1 MTNGRL
7 KHGDIRETDGFVFWS
22 YHPGVKTGEVWL
34 SHERFMARKESA
46 KANAKKRYHA
56 DIEKSRANLRD
67 WHHANKEKKHAA
79 FKRWSDANKARRA
92 EWMDQWVKKNRD
104 KIAAWRS
111 TPKAMARNRKNSAMR
126 RAAARSVLISDAFE
140 VGFLYDLCQTISRAT
155 GIPHDVDHIIP
166 LCRGGAHASHN
177 LRIIPERAN
186 CVKGGRLEG
195 QIQQYQFQITQ
206 AQNAQIGRIG
216 TAPAQMG
223 QANTQTVNQ

>member
-92 EWMDQWVKKNRD
+92 EWMAQWVKKNRD

-126 RAAARSVLISDAFE
+126 RAAARTRTRRCSGSTPPNWPHRTPPPRTRCCTRPTPHADRSDR
-140 VGFLYDLCQTISRAT
+140 S
-155 GIPHDVDHIIP
+155 
-166 LCRGGAHASHN
+166 
-177 LRIIPERAN
+177 
-186 CVKGGRLEG
+186 
-195 QIQQYQFQITQ
+195 
-206 AQNAQIGRIG
+206 
-216 TAPAQMG
+216 
-223 QANTQTVNQ
+223 